1 MILLCQCQKTL
12 TLVCRRFNIL
22 MLQNCTANEFRAFLC
37 LCLSQRERKL
47 LLFLGVCDWY
57 TLLKTP
63 DNMVSISSTILWG
76 KVILC
81 DRASCV
87 WVSFSLLTRPWS
99 SCEPNNTKQTDFFFP
114 SLPVSRFLSIR
125 LITSFITGLE
135 GPRSQT
141 LSQDREAQQQHNKHC
156 LQNQVVTSPKWEL
169 GQEMLI
175 NSETHDT
182 PVAKDVSTVICFL
195 WGLSD
200 LDSLCDFSA

>member
-12 TLVCRRFNIL
+12 TLVCRRFSIL
-22 MLQNCTANEFRAFLC
+22 MLQNCIANEFRAFLC

-63 DNMVSISSTILWG
+63 DNMVSISSTTLWG

-99 SCEPNNTKQTDFFFP
+99 SCEPNTQSKQISSSPPCQYQDSWASGWLLP
-114 SLPVSRFLSIR
+114 SLLAWKVP
-125 LITSFITGLE
+125 
-135 GPRSQT
+135 GPR
-141 LSQDREAQQQHNKHC
+141 HC
-156 LQNQVVTSPKWEL
+156 HRTGKP
-169 GQEMLI
+169 
-175 NSETHDT
+175 NSSTT
-182 PVAKDVSTVICFL
+182 STVYKIK
-195 WGLSD
+195 
-200 LDSLCDFSA
+200 